1 MALSQVSGNSETE
14 MYEEEASRHSG
25 GTPSCSYPLVP
36 PPSPL
41 VEPNQHPSDLEQDEE
56 ESDIPCLCGCT
67 RTCADPL
74 PREPRPVQGFSAF
87 SALHAAVVSSM
98 YTSDSSS
105 ETADD
110 SDDEDSDLRRAR
122 IDMDSEFSGSEIES
136 DDDTLVDYSDT
147 ETLVSEDLD
156 FEDHTEDVLGIW
168 A

>member
-1 MALSQVSGNSETE
+1 
-14 MYEEEASRHSG
+14 
-25 GTPSCSYPLVP
+25 
-36 PPSPL
+36 
-41 VEPNQHPSDLEQDEE
+41 
-56 ESDIPCLCGCT
+56 
-67 RTCADPL
+67 
-74 PREPRPVQGFSAF
+74 
-87 SALHAAVVSSM
+87 M

-110 SDDEDSDLRRAR
+110 SDDEDWYLRGAR

>member
-1 MALSQVSGNSETE
+1 
-14 MYEEEASRHSG
+14 
-25 GTPSCSYPLVP
+25 
-36 PPSPL
+36 
-41 VEPNQHPSDLEQDEE
+41 
-56 ESDIPCLCGCT
+56 
-67 RTCADPL
+67 
-74 PREPRPVQGFSAF
+74 
-87 SALHAAVVSSM
+87 M

-110 SDDEDSDLRRAR
+110 SDDEDSDLRRAI

-156 FEDHTEDVLGIW
+156 FDDDTEDVLGIW

>member
-1 MALSQVSGNSETE
+1 
-14 MYEEEASRHSG
+14 
-25 GTPSCSYPLVP
+25 
-36 PPSPL
+36 
-41 VEPNQHPSDLEQDEE
+41 
-56 ESDIPCLCGCT
+56 
-67 RTCADPL
+67 
-74 PREPRPVQGFSAF
+74 
-87 SALHAAVVSSM
+87 M

-110 SDDEDSDLRRAR
+110 SDDEASDLRRAR